1 MKLTYEEFQE
11 LEELVEE
18 ARKGLHH
25 DVLYAWSKLI
35 ACHAFQVEVNFYLNL
50 FSQAYGKEEMF
61 TK

>member
-50 FSQAYGKEEMF
+50 FS
-61 TK
+61 